1 MNRSHLGPVLLIVF
15 SMLVSFGCSGD
26 QPAANSNAANAGN
39 AAANQPVVSNSNAG
53 SANANNESAE
63 NGKYPAS
70 VAEEFMK
77 SCEESGGTKEFCTC
91 MFDKV
96 QQEYTFEEFS
106 TIETKISAGEPPD
119 EFVEFTGKARA
130 ACTK

>member
-1 MNRSHLGPVLLIVF
+1 
-15 SMLVSFGCSGD
+15 MLVSFGCSGD
-26 QPAANSNAANAGN
+26 QSAANSNAVNAGN
-39 AAANQPVVSNSNAG
+39 AAANQPAVANSNAG
-53 SANANNESAE
+53 SANANNTAAE

-70 VAEEFMK
+70 VAEEFKK
-77 SCEESGGTKEFCTC
+77 SCEESGSKPEFCTC
-91 MFDKV
+91 MFEKV

-106 TIETKISAGEPPD
+106 VIETKISAGEPPD

>member
-1 MNRSHLGPVLLIVF
+1 MSRSNVELFLLIAV
-15 SMLVSFGCSGD
+15 SMLVCFGCSGD
-26 QPAANSNAANAGN
+26 QPAANAENAGTATANPPIAAN
-39 AAANQPVVSNSNAG
+39 SNGG
-53 SANANNESAE
+53 SANANAETAE

-77 SCEESGGTKEFCTC
+77 SCEESGGKKEFCSC

-106 TIETKISAGEPPD
+106 VIETKISAGEPPD

>member
-1 MNRSHLGPVLLIVF
+1 MNRALLGPAILIVF
-15 SMLVSFGCSGD
+15 SMLVSFGCSGN

-39 AAANQPVVSNSNAG
+39 AAANQPIAANSNVG
-53 SANANNESAE
+53 SANANNAAAE

-77 SCEESGGTKEFCTC
+77 SCEESGGTKEFCGC

-96 QQEYTFEEFS
+96 QKEYTFEEFS
-106 TIETKISAGEPPD
+106 VIETKISAGEPPD
-119 EFVEFTGKARA
+119 
-130 ACTK
+130 